1 MDRKAAVDAARQ
13 IMAGPYVYEQQ
24 RLDRIA
30 AALRPWDP
38 AVAAERLR
46 QKGLPQGPM
55 GSLAWQAQTNFLP
68 LVLDVFSQSMK
79 VDNYIA
85 SDTQDTAKAWEWWKR
100 NKMSAQQAGI
110 IRSVLAYGAAYCVE
124 LPSLSPFG
132 PNTQGYLPGAPDIA
146 VPSLEQPAVGAF
158 MRPLTPRSMTAL
170 YGDPIEWV
178 PGVTP
183 VDSDWPII
191 AMEVNG
197 PSIRLYDEDKVH
209 FIGVQNV
216 PTSTLGWRA
225 STFNTSTNF
234 EYIDNRVHGVGVCP
248 VVRFR
253 DRWTLEGDDVFGI
266 IEPLLSIQSRIDETI
281 FEMLV
286 SQYFTAFSQRWVAGW
301 RPKDE
306 DEMLRMAASDTWF
319 FDKDSVKVGQFQ
331 AGDLK
336 AYLDSQQSAKRDLA
350 AVGQVPAQN
359 LGIEGIANISEA
371 TLAALEAGKDRKAAE
386 IQTSLGESFEQLLR
400 TASHL
405 TGDEKGANDFNAEVK
420 WQDTTA
426 RSFAQTV
433 DALGKLTAMLNIP
446 EEMAWEAIPGW
457 TNATVE
463 RAKQLRA
470 AQSSTF
476 GQQQTK
482 PDSTQVFPPAG

>member
-1 MDRKAAVDAARQ
+1 
-13 IMAGPYVYEQQ
+13 MAGPYVWEQT

-30 AALRPWDP
+30 AALRPWTP
-38 AVAAERLR
+38 EVAAERLR
-46 QKGLPQGPM
+46 QKGLPQGPVA
-55 GSLAWQAQTNFLP
+55 SLAWQSQTNFLP

-85 SDTQDTAKAWEWWKR
+85 SDTQDTASAWEWWQR

-110 IRSVLAYGAAYCVE
+110 FRSVLAYGAAYCVA

-132 PNTQGYLPGAPDIA
+132 PNAQGFLPGAPQ
-146 VPSLEQPAVGAF
+146 VPVPALERPAAGAF
-158 MRPLTPRSMTAL
+158 VRPLSPRAMTAL

-183 VDSDWPII
+183 VDTDWPIV
-191 AMEVNG
+191 AMEING

-216 PTSTLGWRA
+216 PTSALGWRA

-234 EYIDNRVHGVGVCP
+234 EYIDSRTHGVGVCP

-286 SQYFTAFSQRWVAGW
+286 SQYFTAFTQRWVAGW
-301 RPKDE
+301 RPKDD

-319 FDKDSVKVGQFQ
+319 FDKDSVKVGQFA

-350 AVGQVPAQN
+350 AVAQVPAQN

-400 TASHL
+400 TAAHL
-405 TGDEKGANDFNAEVK
+405 TGDEKGANDFDAEVR

-433 DALGKLTAMLNIP
+433 DGLGKLTAMLGIP

-457 TNATVE
+457 THAMVE
-463 RAKQLRA
+463 RAKTLRDEQRA
-470 AQSSTF
+470 KMLTPQPKPGPMQAF
-476 GQQQTK
+476 
-482 PDSTQVFPPAG
+482 PDSTAAQ

>member
-1 MDRKAAVDAARQ
+1 
-13 IMAGPYVYEQQ
+13 MAGPYVYEQQ

-30 AALRPWDP
+30 AALRPWEP
-38 AVAAERLR
+38 ELAAARLR

-55 GSLAWQAQTNFLP
+55 SSLAWQAQTNFLP
-68 LVLDVFSQSMK
+68 LVLDVFSQSMR

-85 SDTQDTAKAWEWWKR
+85 SDTQDTAQAWEWWQR
-100 NKMSAQQAGI
+100 NKMSAYQAGI
-110 IRSVLAYGAAYCVE
+110 FRSTLAYGAAYCAV
-124 LPSLSPFG
+124 LPSLSPFA
-132 PNTQGYLPGAPDIA
+132 PNVGGAIYPGAPTIGGTA
-146 VPSLEQPAVGAF
+146 VEVPAAGAF
-158 MRPLTPRSMTAL
+158 MRPLTPRTMTAL

-183 VDSDWPII
+183 VDTDWPII
-191 AMEVNG
+191 AMEING
-197 PSIRLYDEDKVH
+197 QSIRLYDEDKVH

-216 PTSTLGWRA
+216 PTSTLGWKAGVFNVA
-225 STFNTSTNF
+225 SNF
-234 EYIDNRVHGVGVCP
+234 EYIDARTHGVGVCP

-253 DRWTLEGDDVFGI
+253 DRWTLEGDDVCGI
-266 IEPLLSIQSRIDETI
+266 IEPLLSIQARIDETI

-286 SQYFTAFSQRWVAGW
+286 SQYFTAFTQRWVAGW
-301 RPKDE
+301 RPKDNE
-306 DEMLRMAASDTWF
+306 EMLRMTSSDTWF
-319 FDKDSVKVGQFQ
+319 FDKDSVKVGQFA

-350 AVGQVPAQN
+350 AVAQVPSQN

-405 TGDEKGANDFNAEVK
+405 TGDEKGANDFDAEVR

-433 DALGKLTAMLNIP
+433 DGLGKLTAMLGIP

-457 TNATVE
+457 THAMVE
-463 RAKQLRA
+463 RAKTLRDE
-470 AQSSTF
+470 
-476 GQQQTK
+476 QQAKMLTPQPK
-482 PDSTQVFPPAG
+482 PDPPQVFPDSIPTQ